1 MSNCDNARRQEYEKI
16 VNFDRESSSRVAQS
30 PGGENDSFSR
40 FDDGGLGR
48 SRIDPLQFDGSDTL
62 NRMFSCSSSRSL
74 EGEMVRRRD
83 IEAAENVT
91 KIFLMRFRRQS
102 LNCTKRCF
110 LTDS

>member
-1 MSNCDNARRQEYEKI
+1 MPNCDYSRRQEYEKK
-16 VNFDRESSSRVAQS
+16 VSFDRESSSRVAQS
-30 PGGENDSFSR
+30 PGEADDSCSR

-62 NRMFSCSSSRSL
+62 NRLFSCSSSRSL

-83 IEAAENVT
+83 IEAADNVT
-91 KIFLMRFRRQS
+91 KIFLVRFLLES
-102 LNCTKRCF
+102 FNCSKRC